1 MNEVKIFEHAQFGRL
16 RTLDMDGRP
25 YFVAKDVA
33 EALGYAKTRNAI
45 QAHCRYA
52 LKQGVPHPQGKGVIK
67 MNIIPEGDVYRLVA
81 HSKLP
86 AAERFE
92 GWVFDEVL
100 PKIMRTGRYNIAQGR
115 VRVFIH
121 PDFGKVCAVLKEDGI
136 WFRAQTI
143 CEFLAVEY
151 AEQAV
156 AGLPVEERCSYLCGG
171 KVIMLVNERGVESLM
186 PYAVR
191 KRNREELR
199 KWLADE
205 VMPALREEMKMNEQR
220 TQPVKQIE
228 PPMKTDTTSDTVAR
242 LRAQTTAFGEI
253 LRLYEAQTK
262 AETKQGLRYAL
273 EATAADILKHT
284 KRLGAGRED
293 ERTI

>member
-1 MNEVKIFEHAQFGRL
+1 MNEVKIFEHAQFGKL

-33 EALGYAKTRNAI
+33 EALGYKNRGKAVRE
-45 QAHCRYA
+45 HC
-52 LKQGVPHPQGKGVIK
+52 KGVTK
-67 MNIIPEGDVYRLVA
+67 RTLLSNRGPQLTNIIPEGDVYRLVA

-136 WFRAQTI
+136 WFKAWTI

-220 TQPVKQIE
+220 TQPLKQIE

-262 AETKQGLRYAL
+262 AEAKLGLRYAL

-284 KRLGAGRED
+284 KRLDG
-293 ERTI
+293 